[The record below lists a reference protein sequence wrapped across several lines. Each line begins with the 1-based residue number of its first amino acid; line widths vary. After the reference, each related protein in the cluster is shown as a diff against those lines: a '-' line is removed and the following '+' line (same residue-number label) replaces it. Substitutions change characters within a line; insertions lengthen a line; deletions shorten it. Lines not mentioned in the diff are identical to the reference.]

1 MASPTLKT
9 FIREKVGTMLSP
21 ATLPPTRYMFA
32 AMAAPGPWLPLQV
45 EGWLSSLSQCR
56 SCVSTAAAVCWKMVD

>member
-1 MASPTLKT
+1 
-9 FIREKVGTMLSP
+9 MLSP